1 MFISID
7 QLKESEK
14 RYDALQEEP
23 VRNNVAA
30 FSDEALIADVPPEVT
45 RGNILGTD
53 ENLTKRKEM
62 LETVGQEP
70 VDFAYE
76 RAIGKNDSVYSN
88 FVELIGNA
96 KQKVGR
102 IAIKRGNRNIGFATG
117 FMVAENLLLTNWHV
131 FRTINEVADSEVQFL
146 YELDTAGN
154 PGTPVSFRLQSEIFY
169 YSNKELDYCF
179 VAVHAAD
186 VTGKIKLAD
195 IGYIFLDPG
204 LGKLGSED
212 EEKLNIIHHPDGDY
226 KQLSIRKNLF
236 VKITPT
242 SIWYETDT
250 APGSSGSP
258 VFNDQWQVV
267 ALHHMGVGK
276 KNVAGEYIDKD
287 GKVIPKINGKID
299 ASKVVWEANEGIRI
313 SVILKDLFSNIIDKP
328 IVNGLKIKPGVKV
341 NFPEISP
348 DTENKS
354 SSKNNSTNSDMES
367 NNIPNNVNISFPA
380 TLVEKNG
387 IVNITINQGGPVVMV
402 TPSGKLPAAS
412 TTEELDLAEIKK
424 LEEATDFS
432 GCKGY
437 QSRFLGTKFNIAIP
451 QPKVELKKFI
461 AKINGTD
468 STVLKYYT
476 YSTIFHSVRMMPVI
490 SAINVDGD
498 PAKRKDNTARKDVWL
513 RDTRLSF
520 DIQLDDNYY
529 RGSGFDRGHMSRRE
543 DANWGAT
550 AEDAKRNADLTCMYT
565 NACPQ
570 VAKIN
575 QSSRKGLWGILEKVV
590 LENGAEAEQGKTAK
604 ISVFNGPIFKDTDPV
619 FRGIQVPLDFY
630 KIVLWLTDNGNLKA
644 TAFKLSQVALVDD
657 IDFEQ
662 LDLDQN
668 TEFKE
673 FQCSIKSLQSETG
686 INFSK
691 LLPFDTFEGNE
702 GDEMA
707 INSALEVMA
716 HISKHTKD

>member
-7 QLKESEK
+7 QLEESEK

-328 IVNGLKIKPGVKV
+328 IV
-341 NFPEISP
+341 
-348 DTENKS
+348 
-354 SSKNNSTNSDMES
+354 
-367 NNIPNNVNISFPA
+367 
-380 TLVEKNG
+380 
-387 IVNITINQGGPVVMV
+387 
-402 TPSGKLPAAS
+402 
-412 TTEELDLAEIKK
+412 
-424 LEEATDFS
+424 
-432 GCKGY
+432 C
-437 QSRFLGTKFNIAIP
+437 
-451 QPKVELKKFI
+451 
-461 AKINGTD
+461 
-468 STVLKYYT
+468 
-476 YSTIFHSVRMMPVI
+476 
-490 SAINVDGD
+490 
-498 PAKRKDNTARKDVWL
+498 
-513 RDTRLSF
+513 
-520 DIQLDDNYY
+520 
-529 RGSGFDRGHMSRRE
+529 
-543 DANWGAT
+543 
-550 AEDAKRNADLTCMYT
+550 
-565 NACPQ
+565 
-570 VAKIN
+570 
-575 QSSRKGLWGILEKVV
+575 
-590 LENGAEAEQGKTAK
+590 
-604 ISVFNGPIFKDTDPV
+604 
-619 FRGIQVPLDFY
+619 
-630 KIVLWLTDNGNLKA
+630 
-644 TAFKLSQVALVDD
+644 
-657 IDFEQ
+657 
-662 LDLDQN
+662 
-668 TEFKE
+668 
-673 FQCSIKSLQSETG
+673 
-686 INFSK
+686 
-691 LLPFDTFEGNE
+691 
-702 GDEMA
+702 
-707 INSALEVMA
+707 
-716 HISKHTKD
+716 